1 MNIVVVFTLNIIPKM
16 ENNESIEQV
25 LENLDKNIVYKT
37 KDSILWSVMLMLT
50 GILSLIIYS
59 ATEWESNNVFAQF
72 IFVAGSVCLTVGI
85 LRFFFRKSW
94 YILAENR
101 QKIKTL
107 SMYFHVNE
115 RDQLVRYLESGSYS
129 EIKELKPSV
138 VDGLKLQ
145 VMGTKDGRIC
155 YSQVVAF
162 ISNEFV
168 YVTTPAKH
176 TAEEYL
182 ILNEIVHSRK

>member
-1 MNIVVVFTLNIIPKM
+1 
-16 ENNESIEQV
+16 
-25 LENLDKNIVYKT
+25 
-37 KDSILWSVMLMLT
+37 
-50 GILSLIIYS
+50 
-59 ATEWESNNVFAQF
+59 
-72 IFVAGSVCLTVGI
+72 
-85 LRFFFRKSW
+85 
-94 YILAENR
+94 
-101 QKIKTL
+101 
-107 SMYFHVNE
+107 MYFHVNE

-182 ILNEIVHSRK
+182 ILKEIVHSRK

>member
-1 MNIVVVFTLNIIPKM
+1 M

-25 LENLDKNIVYKT
+25 LENLDNNIVYKT
-37 KDSILWSVMLMLT
+37 KDSVVWSIMLMLS
-50 GILSLIIYS
+50 GIFSLIIYS
-59 ATEWESNNVFAQF
+59 AIEWESNNLFAQF
-72 IFVAGSVCLTVGI
+72 IFVAGLVSLTVGI

-94 YILAENR
+94 YILAEKH
-101 QKIKTL
+101 QKIKSYSL
-107 SMYFHVNE
+107 YFQVNE
-115 RDQLVRYLESGSYS
+115 RDQLIRCLESGSFF
-129 EIKELKPSV
+129 EIKQLKPSV

-168 YVTTPAKH
+168 YLTTPAKH
-176 TAEEYL
+176 TAEEYS